1 MKKLISVIAIIF
13 ILLNISSFTAFACNE
28 IGNIKDILPSE
39 TSEILEQNGFEAL
52 NIDELK
58 NINISDIFN
67 YIKNAIKSE
76 IETPFLLIYV
86 IFLIILI
93 ISITRGINGDTLNSE
108 LDNNLGIVSV
118 LSLCTTVLT
127 PIMSCLSETK
137 AFIENI
143 STFTKSFVPVLTGV
157 MVSAGQSTT
166 GLGYQ
171 AVMLSASQL
180 LSSFLSGIILPLL
193 FIFLA
198 ISLISKTTSFLSL
211 NSLTNSIK
219 SAINW
224 ALGLSV
230 GLFVALITIKG
241 LIGASADSV
250 ALRTGKFFV
259 GSFVPA
265 VGSAL
270 SEAATTAIKS
280 VGIIKNTTGVFGIIA
295 AFLYILPP
303 LIKILLYKFTCD
315 ISAILGDILGAS
327 KIVSVIRDISTV
339 LGLLCSI
346 ILSFG
351 AVIILS
357 TALTLLIG
365 GNM

>member
-1 MKKLISVIAIIF
+1 MKKVISVIAILF
-13 ILLNISSFTAFACNE
+13 ILVNISSFTAFASDDN
-28 IGNIKDILPSE
+28 GNIKDILPSE
-39 TSEILEQNGFEAL
+39 TSEILEKNGFETL
-52 NIDELK
+52 NIDTLK
-58 NINISDIFN
+58 SINVSDIFN
-67 YIKNAIKSE
+67 YIKSAIQSE
-76 IETPFLLIYV
+76 IKMPFLLIYV
-86 IFLIILI
+86 IFLIVLI
-93 ISITRGINGDTLNSE
+93 ISIAQGINGGTLNSE
-108 LDNNLGIVSV
+108 LDNNLGIVSI
-118 LSLCTTVLT
+118 LSLCATVLT
-127 PIMSCLSETK
+127 PIMSCLHETK
-137 AFIENI
+137 VFIENI
-143 STFTKSFVPVLTGV
+143 SAFTKSFVPVLTGV
-157 MVSAGQSTT
+157 MASAGESTT

-171 AVMLSASQL
+171 AVILSASEL

-198 ISLISKTTSFLSL
+198 ISLVSKTTSFLTL
-211 NSLTNSIK
+211 NSLTSSVK
-219 SAINW
+219 SAVNW
-224 ALGLSV
+224 SLGLSV

-241 LIGASADSV
+241 LIGAGADSI
-250 ALRTGKFFV
+250 ALRTGKFFI

-270 SEAATTAIKS
+270 SEAASTAIKG
-280 VGIIKNTTGVFGIIA
+280 VKVIKNTTGAFGIIA
-295 AFLYILPP
+295 AFFYILPP

-315 ISAILGDILGAS
+315 ISAILGDVLGAS
-327 KIVSVIRDISTV
+327 KIVSVIRDISMV